1 MTYLQCCRVWPTLRA
16 HYCSIGDTV
25 HQTHQA
31 EHDQNIKIWI
41 NLTLVWTTKASQKQ
55 LTLKIMSSIFLIHIY
70 LKVLFVEM
78 YFFKI
83 WMIIKGFKV
92 SKLEVFVNVSPQQEE
107 WGEKSG
113 GGVSKCVFLSSQQPW
128 VRTCLFEFC
137 STKLIFMPSKILRKI
152 PVLIADGQDISL
164 QKWGKRHD
172 LQYFWHL
179 IWWDIFEA
187 NRRTLFCFYDSY
199 S

>member
-1 MTYLQCCRVWPTLRA
+1 MIEDSSIACYDSAHPTPHTYLETLCVHFDVAQICGCDCGESWHIWCCCRVWPTLRA

-107 WGEKSG
+107 WGAEIFNRDCQWPICLHFFSG
-113 GGVSKCVFLSSQQPW
+113 
-128 VRTCLFEFC
+128 
-137 STKLIFMPSKILRKI
+137 
-152 PVLIADGQDISL
+152 
-164 QKWGKRHD
+164 
-172 LQYFWHL
+172 
-179 IWWDIFEA
+179 
-187 NRRTLFCFYDSY
+187 
-199 S
+199 